1 VLEVATELGQLI
13 RLARHRSGLTLEDV
27 AEKVGITPGAL
38 SHIESG
44 RRLPQAYNAVAI
56 AEVLNVPREEML
68 RVLDEEH
75 SHRRRSSADNPPS
88 PSHDASFNEAAPA
101 MSSFAARP
109 IEDLFGEASS
119 EPLSLRAPRVRPAPS
134 RQRSGSSRDMAR
146 WSDDPDLR
154 LRALE
159 QLAGSAAEAIRTL
172 RGLLA
177 DEDPA
182 ISREARRLLHEL
194 DVRLPE
200 E

>member
-1 VLEVATELGQLI
+1 MGTELGQLI
-13 RLARHRSGLTLEDV
+13 RLARHQSGLTLEDV

-44 RRLPQAYNAVAI
+44 RRLPQSYNAVAI
-56 AEVLNVPREEML
+56 AEVINMPREEIL
-68 RVLDEEH
+68 RALDEEH
-75 SHRRRSSADNPPS
+75 SHRRRSSADNPP
-88 PSHDASFNEAAPA
+88 ASSQSGGWDTLSSAPA
-101 MSSFAARP
+101 PTFSERP
-109 IEDLFGEASS
+109 IEDLLGEA
-119 EPLSLRAPRVRPAPS
+119 PQLRAATVRPGYESLS

-146 WSDDPDLR
+146 WSNNADVR

-159 QLAGSAAEAIRTL
+159 DLAGSAAEAIRTL
-172 RGLLA
+172 RGLMA

>member
-1 VLEVATELGQLI
+1 MSTLATELGQLI

-68 RVLDEEH
+68 RVLDDEH
-75 SHRRRSSADNPPS
+75 SHRRRSSADRPPAAS
-88 PSHDASFNEAAPA
+88 PAGGRDANTSPPAASFSEK
-101 MSSFAARP
+101 P
-109 IEDLFGEASS
+109 IESLFGE
-119 EPLSLRAPRVRPAPS
+119 EPLQLRSVSTRSSYPS
-134 RQRSGSSRDMAR
+134 TSQRTGSSRDMAR
-146 WSDDPDLR
+146 WSNDTDLR
-154 LRALE
+154 LHALE
-159 QLAGSAAEAIRTL
+159 ELADSAAEAIRTL
-172 RGLLA
+172 RGLVA